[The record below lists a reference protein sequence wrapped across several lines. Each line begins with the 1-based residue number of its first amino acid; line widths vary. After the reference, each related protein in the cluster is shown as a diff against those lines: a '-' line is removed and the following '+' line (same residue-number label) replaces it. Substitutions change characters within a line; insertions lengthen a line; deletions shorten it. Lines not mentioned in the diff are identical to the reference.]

1 MFTNKPLNFHINCRW
16 STGKVLAIWPISN
29 GMTLMCVA
37 VYILLHHYAQMVDF
51 FQNLFTLA
59 GIPGIWV
66 YWEKN
71 HENSPIGFIKFV
83 KVMPVLPSAS
93 AFVLSYS
100 VTIGYGSNYS
110 SMVTCHGMTWL
121 F

>member
-1 MFTNKPLNFHINCRW
+1 M
-16 STGKVLAIWPISN
+16 LADC
-29 GMTLMCVA
+29 CVRA
-37 VYILLHHYAQMVDF
+37 RLLRL
-51 FQNLFTLA
+51 LFTHVCCCIYIITPLCPN
-59 GIPGIWV
+59 GGFFPQFIYSGWYPRDLGLL
-66 YWEKN
+66 EKN